1 MSEIDVFALVKK
13 HDFETLVSAVASQ
26 PRITQVRGEF
36 GTTIL
41 HLAAEVAPLETIK
54 RLKELGCDIHAFDDK
69 NKTPIWWAMENSNYK
84 VADYLLQQGASLNV
98 MNKDGIFLLHQ
109 MAIDNGI
116 DDINFL
122 LSRGAPLHQKTNY
135 GWTILHF
142 AAMNADLELVHF
154 LIKQGANI
162 NAKDDNGLTPL
173 HVAATPFMMS
183 HHVPKYLPKY
193 LQAIELMVESG
204 ADIFDRT
211 NEGKTAEELSFYPDI
226 SQLLA
231 QYRKSTS

>member
-1 MSEIDVFALVKK
+1 MSEIDIFALVKK
-13 HDFETLVSAVASQ
+13 RDFETLVSAVASQ
-26 PRITQVRGEF
+26 PRITQARGEF
-36 GTTIL
+36 GATIL
-41 HLAAEVAPLETIK
+41 HQAAEVAPLETIK

-69 NKTPIWWAMENSNYK
+69 NETPIWWAMDSSNYA
-84 VADYLLQQGASLNV
+84 VVDYLLEQGASLDL
-98 MNKDGIFLLHQ
+98 MNKDGIFLLHE

-116 DDINFL
+116 NDIVFL

-135 GWTILHF
+135 GWTIFHF
-142 AAMNADLELVHF
+142 AAMNADLELIHF

-162 NAKDDNGLTPL
+162 NAKDDNGLAPL
-173 HVAATPFMMS
+173 HVAATTNIMAHQMPR
-183 HHVPKYLPKY
+183 YLK
-193 LQAIELMVESG
+193 AIELLIEGG

-231 QYRKSTS
+231 QYRKSAS